1 MWSFLLFRNVI
12 EVSMVFSQS
21 LKKNED
27 FRKVYE
33 NGVSLADSFLVMYKL
48 PNNSNENRLGISVS
62 KKVGN
67 SIVRHHLTRLIREA
81 YRLHEEMFDTG
92 LDIVIVARSRA
103 KNSSYKT
110 IEKSLLKLADL
121 HQILK

>member
-1 MWSFLLFRNVI
+1 
-12 EVSMVFSQS
+12 
-21 LKKNED
+21 
-27 FRKVYE
+27 
-33 NGVSLADSFLVMYKL
+33 MYKL

>member
-1 MWSFLLFRNVI
+1 
-12 EVSMVFSQS
+12 MVFSQS

>member
-1 MWSFLLFRNVI
+1 
-12 EVSMVFSQS
+12 MVFSQS

-27 FRKVYE
+27 FRKVYK

>member
-1 MWSFLLFRNVI
+1 
-12 EVSMVFSQS
+12 MVFSQS

-27 FRKVYE
+27 FRKIYE

>member
-1 MWSFLLFRNVI
+1 
-12 EVSMVFSQS
+12 MVFSQS

-110 IEKSLLKLADL
+110 IEKSLLKLADF

>member
-1 MWSFLLFRNVI
+1 
-12 EVSMVFSQS
+12 MVFSQS

-27 FRKVYE
+27 FRKIYE
-33 NGVSLADSFLVMYKL
+33 NGFSLADSFLVMYKL

>member
-1 MWSFLLFRNVI
+1 
-12 EVSMVFSQS
+12 MVFSQS

-110 IEKSLLKLADL
+110 IEKSLLRLADL

>member
-1 MWSFLLFRNVI
+1 
-12 EVSMVFSQS
+12 MVFSQS

-27 FRKVYE
+27 FRKIYE

-103 KNSSYKT
+103 KSSSYKT

>member
-1 MWSFLLFRNVI
+1 
-12 EVSMVFSQS
+12 MVFSQS

-103 KNSSYKT
+103 KSSSYKT

>member
-1 MWSFLLFRNVI
+1 
-12 EVSMVFSQS
+12 MVFSQS

-92 LDIVIVARSRA
+92 LDIVIVARSRV

>member
-1 MWSFLLFRNVI
+1 
-12 EVSMVFSQS
+12 MVFSQS

-33 NGVSLADSFLVMYKL
+33 NGGSLADSFLVIYKL

-103 KNSSYKT
+103 KSSSYKT